1 MPVCKQSE
9 ESPQSYLESDTVW
22 INPHKPT
29 GCYPDNSHLYI
40 NKICPP
46 EYSELE
52 GRASYRNL
60 NHCTPQH
67 QPGQQGQY
75 YASSN
80 IMDQLTHSL
89 HSTKPASEV
98 SGGEKSGGLQPGDSS
113 SCSSRHSESYKL
125 SGSGSRSDSGSSGAA
140 AEHARSYGARVTDP
154 GLPPPVPPLR
164 GPSSYGA
171 GARHHHGSAA
181 SFNSFGHGAAG
192 VAGPPYCDNIYGY
205 GPPSRARGPG
215 SYIYGAPVPPTHNN
229 HYETASIYQANC
241 GPGPRYEPQHPQGE
255 QNLIHEMGIVQF
267 FPISC

>member
-1 MPVCKQSE
+1 MDKVHTFHPTNSLPC
-9 ESPQSYLESDTVW
+9 PGAGHAAGSDGSA
-22 INPHKPT
+22 T
-29 GCYPDNSHLYI
+29 GSDKLMV
-40 NKICPP
+40 
-46 EYSELE
+46 
-52 GRASYRNL
+52 GVA
-60 NHCTPQH
+60 
-67 QPGQQGQY
+67 GAG
-75 YASSN
+75 A
-80 IMDQLTHSL
+80 
-89 HSTKPASEV
+89 
-98 SGGEKSGGLQPGDSS
+98 GDTAS

-192 VAGPPYCDNIYGY
+192 VAGVAGPPYCDNIYGY

-215 SYIYGAPVPPTHNN
+215 SYIYGAAVPPTHNN

-241 GPGPRYEPQHPQGE
+241 GPGPRYEPQQHQGE
-255 QNLIHEMGIVQF
+255 QNLIREMGIVQF

>member
-125 SGSGSRSDSGSSGAA
+125 SGSRSDSSQGSGAGKTVVP
-140 AEHARSYGARVTDP
+140 HCHYLSDDLVRHCRVTGGDP

-164 GPSSYGA
+164 GPSSYSA
-171 GARHHHGSAA
+171 GVRAA
-181 SFNSFGHGAAG
+181 SSFNSFGLQNSGE
-192 VAGPPYCDNIYGY
+192 IYGY
-205 GPPSRARGPG
+205 RQFYPGPPC
-215 SYIYGAPVPPTHNN
+215 NN
-229 HYETASIYQANC
+229 HYETASIYQDT
-241 GPGPRYEPQHPQGE
+241 GRYAKAEG
-255 QNLIHEMGIVQF
+255 NKI
-267 FPISC
+267 ISFQP